1 MTGNLLYRCLLVLAL
16 FTIRPLASM
25 GNDGS
30 PHRPFHLNKEI
41 IIQALRD
48 SLPENKKSPEE
59 NSNKDN
65 TQQIKEVATINEVP
79 TIKEVP
85 KSRKQIKPIAIPA
98 AAQIKPIQV
107 IKPKI
112 VKPGI
117 RIRLN

>member
-1 MTGNLLYRCLLVLAL
+1 MTGNLLYRCLLMLAL
-16 FTIRPLASM
+16 FTIRPLASI

-30 PHRPFHLNKEI
+30 PHHTFHLNREI

-48 SLPENKKSPEE
+48 SLPENKKPEE
-59 NSNKDN
+59 SSNKDN

-112 VKPGI
+112 VKPTI